1 MEVSALYAIIE
12 TGGTQFR
19 VEPDMKLS
27 VPRISAEENSTVK
40 FDRVLFLSDDEG
52 KAHIGAPHL
61 EGASVEVLVVRHF
74 RGKKVYVFKRK
85 RRKGSMKKTGHRQ
98 GYTEIVVQS
107 ITPG

>member
-1 MEVSALYAIIE
+1 MYAIIE

-27 VPRISAEENSTVK
+27 VPRIGAEENSTVK

-61 EGASVEVLVVRHF
+61 ESASVDVLIVRHF
-74 RGKKVYVFKRK
+74 RGEKIHVFKRK

-98 GYTEIVVQS
+98 DYTEILVQS
-107 ITPG
+107 ITLG